1 MLFAQLEK
9 LLGFLEVLA
18 KRPFDEDV
26 LTGFEGRTDGF
37 VVAVN
42 VNSTDDEIDVLIIDK
57 IC

>member
-26 LTGFEGRTDGF
+26 LTGFDGGSDGF

-42 VNSTDDEIDVLIIDK
+42 TNSTDDEIDVLIVGK